1 MEAGPAALA
10 ALTAGMLASNLV
22 CAIGSG
28 IASEYVDAKIFSVAI
43 PGLVGAGIGGC
54 SIGLARIASQRAWLP
69 DGMRAALRGLSVL
82 YGVMAA
88 LLAFKF
94 AETPYGSLGHWLP
107 AVVASAFGA
116 WLWTY
121 PQPEPGPGQRGK
133 ASKGRGRRR

>member
-28 IASEYVDAKIFSVAI
+28 IASEYVDAKIFSIAI

-54 SIGLARIASQRAWLP
+54 SIGLARVASQRAWLP
-69 DGMRAALRGLSVL
+69 NGMRAALRGLSVL

-88 LLAFKF
+88 LLSFKF
-94 AETPYGSLGHWLP
+94 ADTAYGSVGHWLP
-107 AVVASAFGA
+107 AVAASAFGA
-116 WLWTY
+116 LLWTY
-121 PQPEPGPGQRGK
+121 PQPEPGPGKRNRRGK
-133 ASKGRGRRR
+133 DRAAR